1 MQLYM
6 YTSSEMSITSSTVQ
20 ESEKEIWKK
29 WMNSEYKKKKRI
41 RISSNMVIKSSESVY
56 NCSSS
61 SKTLL

>member
-29 WMNSEYKKKKRI
+29 WMNSEYKKKKELELAAI
-41 RISSNMVIKSSESVY
+41 W
-56 NCSSS
+56 
-61 SKTLL
+61 